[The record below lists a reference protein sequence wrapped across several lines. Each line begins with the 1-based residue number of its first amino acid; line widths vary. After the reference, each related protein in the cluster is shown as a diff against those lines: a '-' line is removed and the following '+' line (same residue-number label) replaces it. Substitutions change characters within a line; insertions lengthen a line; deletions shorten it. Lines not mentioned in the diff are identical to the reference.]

1 MPRGLKVL
9 TIITAVLFAAVTVF
23 LFAVTPMERSMG
35 LVQKVFYYH
44 FSNAVI
50 GMVGFIVVAVVG
62 AIYLNKR
69 DLKWDRLAVA
79 MVEVSMV
86 YFLIA
91 ILSGMIWAYPAWN
104 TWWTWDP
111 RLTTAA
117 ILEMAYVAYLLL
129 RRGIEE
135 PERRARFSA
144 VYSIAA
150 VLSVPLTYFSTTIF
164 RTIHPKLESFN
175 MSPVMVVTMVS
186 SLVVFALL
194 WVTLV
199 WWRLSLGG
207 LAAEIEQ
214 KRQER
219 TA

>member
-199 WWRLSLGG
+199 WWRLSLDG